1 VSKKLTF
8 LFFQFILVSQ
18 FVFAQKSRVKN
29 LENFDKHLF
38 HFGFSLGL
46 NSANFIVRPNVN
58 YLLGDS
64 LYSLN
69 AIKQPGFSLGIVSDM
84 KIFENF
90 NLRFIPCLTFTNRI
104 LEYNFKG
111 PNSTQFTT
119 VNKTVESTFLEFP
132 LSLKF
137 KSERVN
143 NYRMYV
149 LGGGKYTIDMSSN
162 KDVEV
167 GSGKEIIKINRND
180 FLTEVGVGMD
190 FYLEYFKLS
199 PEIKYAFGVK
209 NLLVNDNTIF
219 SNSIERLNSKII
231 YFSLTFE

>member
-1 VSKKLTF
+1 MSKKIIYL
-8 LFFQFILVSQ
+8 FILFSLFSQ
-18 FVFAQKSRVKN
+18 FTFAQKSRVKN
-29 LENFDKHLF
+29 LEHFDKHLF
-38 HFGFSLGL
+38 HFGFLLGV
-46 NSANFIVRPNVN
+46 NSANFIMRPNVN
-58 YLLGDS
+58 YLLADS
-64 LYSLN
+64 LYSVN

-90 NLRFIPCLTFTNRI
+90 NLRFIPTLTFTTRI

-111 PNSTQFTT
+111 PASSKITT
-119 VNKTVESTFLEFP
+119 INKTVESTFLEFP
-132 LSLKF
+132 VSLKF

-180 FLTEVGVGMD
+180 FLTEVGIGMD

-209 NLLVNDNTIF
+209 NLLVNDNTVF
-219 SNSIERLNSKII
+219 SNSIDRLNSKII

>member
-46 NSANFIVRPNVN
+46 NSANFIMRPNADF
-58 YLLGDS
+58 LLGDS
-64 LYSLN
+64 LYSIS
-69 AIKQPGFSLGIVSDM
+69 AIRQPGFSLGIVSDM

-90 NLRFIPCLTFTNRI
+90 NLRFIPCLTFTTRI

-111 PNSTQFTT
+111 ANSTKFTT

-199 PEIKYAFGVK
+199 PEIKYAFGFK
-209 NLLVNDNTIF
+209 NLLVNDNTIY
-219 SNSIERLNSKII
+219 SNSLERLNSKII